1 MPKNVNINIKF
12 DFVAKLDIV
21 VVDSS
26 VDFSVFVSVVGFS
39 TESWVD
45 VSVFS
50 TVIDSSLLISVSLI
64 CIYQFNILYCVI
76 FFTVK
81 QTVCGR
87 RNNIIGVIYRFYYSI
102 VKM

>member
-26 VDFSVFVSVVGFS
+26 VDSSVVLSVVSS

>member
-26 VDFSVFVSVVGFS
+26 VDSSVVLSVVSS

-50 TVIDSSLLISVSLI
+50 TVIDSSLLI
-64 CIYQFNILYCVI
+64 Y
-76 FFTVK
+76 
-81 QTVCGR
+81 
-87 RNNIIGVIYRFYYSI
+87 
-102 VKM
+102 